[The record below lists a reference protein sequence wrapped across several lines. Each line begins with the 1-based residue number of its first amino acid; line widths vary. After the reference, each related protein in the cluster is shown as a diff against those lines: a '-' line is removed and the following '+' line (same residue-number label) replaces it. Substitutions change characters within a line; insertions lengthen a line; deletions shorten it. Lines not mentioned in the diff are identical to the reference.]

1 MANLNAKFAS
11 AVVACL
17 VAGAAFTTVR
27 NAANAAECLT
37 EPRQDMPKG
46 QHWFYRIE
54 HGTNRH
60 CWYLRGEGGKV
71 AHAKPSGNVSSAND
85 DVSSA
90 NDAAARKDEPNQRS
104 LEDARAEWAVP
115 LPAENNAAVAPV
127 QAASAS
133 S

>member
-37 EPRQDMPKG
+37 EPRQDTPKG

-60 CWYLRGEGGKV
+60 CWYLRGESGKV
-71 AHAKPSGNVSSAND
+71 AHAKPSGNVSSAKDNL
-85 DVSSA
+85 SSA
-90 NDAAARKDEPNQRS
+90 NDNLSSANDVVARKDE
-104 LEDARAEWAVP
+104 
-115 LPAENNAAVAPV
+115 
-127 QAASAS
+127 
-133 S
+133 